1 MKNIVYIILATALT
15 TASCNK
21 NGCTD
26 PEALNY
32 DDKAKKDNGTCT
44 YSVLDVPETY
54 AFTDGTNNTVSYGGQ
69 TERLNQMTEMT
80 TYMKTGNAATIS
92 YSALTDMFANTGG
105 NGNGNFTFTSTKK
118 LLDKCMSSD
127 TSLFHDYMES
137 LALASQSFAIAAA
150 DGQAGT
156 LTSGTSTYLF
166 GANGMEYVQIIEKGL
181 MGAVF
186 MYQATNV
193 YFGSDKMDVDNST
206 AVDATAGEYYT
217 AMEHHWD
224 EAFGYFGVPVD
235 FPTNITGIKF
245 WGKYCNT
252 RDAQLGCNAIMM
264 NGFKRGRAAISQDK
278 LEIRDDQIL
287 VIREMWEKLSA
298 AQAVAYLEE
307 AKTNFGVDNAK
318 YLHVLSEAYAFIM
331 CLKYVPL
338 ETREITYAQIDD
350 LLTNTIGND
359 FWAVTQVDLTNAI
372 NTLEGIYG
380 F

>member
-1 MKNIVYIILATALT
+1 MKKIGYLILATTLI

-21 NGCTD
+21 KGCTD
-26 PEALNY
+26 PKALNY
-32 DDKAKKDNGTCT
+32 NEKSKKDDGTCT
-44 YSVLDVPETY
+44 YSILQIPATY
-54 AFTDGTNNTVSYGGQ
+54 EFNDGTNNTVSYSGQ

-80 TYMKTGNAATIS
+80 TYMKTGTTSVIS
-92 YSALTDMFANTGG
+92 YSVLTDMFANTGG
-105 NGNGNFTFTSTKK
+105 NGNGNFSFTSTKK
-118 LLDKCMSSD
+118 LQDKCLAAD
-127 TSLFHDYMES
+127 TSMFNDYMEN

-150 DGQAGT
+150 NGQAGT

-166 GANGMEYVQIIEKGL
+166 GANGMEYVQLIEKGL

-186 MYQATNV
+186 MYQATNI
-193 YFGSDKMDVDNST
+193 YFGSDKMGADNTT
-206 AVDATAGEYYT
+206 AVDAAGGEYYT

-235 FPTNITGIKF
+235 FPTNITGIRF

-252 RDAQLGCNAIMM
+252 RDAQLGCNAVMM
-264 NGFKRGRAAISQDK
+264 NSFKRGRAAISQDK
-278 LEIRDDQIL
+278 LEIRDEEIL
-287 VIREMWEKLSA
+287 NLRKTWEKISA

-307 AKTNFGVDNAK
+307 AKINFGVDNAK
-318 YLHVLSEAYAFIM
+318 FLHVLSEAYAFIM

-338 ETREITYAQIDD
+338 ETRVITYAQIDD
-350 LLTNTIGND
+350 LLTNTIGTD

-372 NTLEGIYG
+372 NTIEGVYS